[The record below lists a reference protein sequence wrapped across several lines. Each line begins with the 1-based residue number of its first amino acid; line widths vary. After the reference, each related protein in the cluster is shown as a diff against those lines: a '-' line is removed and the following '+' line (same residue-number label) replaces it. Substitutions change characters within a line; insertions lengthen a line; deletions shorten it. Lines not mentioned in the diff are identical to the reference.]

1 MRRTMK
7 PPVRRATQPLRGPA
21 LTGPTVVPVSRAR
34 TAAWLERTRRRQGAV
49 FVVLVLALVGLL
61 GRLAYWQIGLSG
73 PLGARAGAEHLRT
86 LAIPAGR
93 GRILDTHGAILALSI
108 LEDAV
113 IADPDVIRQT
123 GMLDQTVSQLAG
135 PLHLP
140 VAALRQQLNVPGA
153 YVALRGADGQPLLL
167 DLAASDAVQA
177 AIDSGQL
184 PGVRLSPVARRS
196 YPNGSLASQVLGF
209 VRTSDGAGQ
218 YGVELGENGALA
230 GTPGQLTTMVD
241 AQGEPLATGPQQW
254 QPPRPGEDVTLT
266 LDANIQAMAEQGLAG
281 AVAQT
286 GADGGT
292 VIVLDPHTGAVLA
305 LANWP
310 DFDPNAY
317 ATAPLSRFTDP
328 GVSAVYDPGSVMK
341 AMTMAA
347 GIDTGVITPDTAF
360 YDPGY
365 AEVGGV
371 TLHNWESIAWGRETM
386 TLVLEHSANVGA
398 IWVEQRI
405 GATRFQEYLARFGYG
420 ARTGVG
426 LPSEAAGAVPQPS
439 DPNAA
444 ALTAAEQA
452 FGESI
457 AATPLQVAA
466 AYGALASGGVLMQP
480 YIVQCVTQ
488 VGVASDGASQGAS
501 QGARTCTRPREVRR
515 VVSAATA
522 RTVTAMLAASDQHS
536 DALMYLIGDY
546 SIAAKTGTSTPDP
559 SHPNWTYASVVGYAP
574 ASNPRFVLL
583 VKLDHP
589 RTTIFGGFA
598 AGPLWRS
605 LAQQLFVY
613 LGIPPDQPGG

>member
-1 MRRTMK
+1 MGSTMGSTGT
-7 PPVRRATQPLRGPA
+7 PTTGPA
-21 LTGPTVVPVSRAR
+21 VMAPPASRAR
-34 TAAWLERTRRRQGAV
+34 AAALLARARTRQGAV
-49 FVVLVLALVGLL
+49 FLVLCAALLGLL

-73 PLGARAGAEHLRT
+73 PLGARADAEHLRT

-93 GRILDTHGAILALSI
+93 GRILDTHGAILALNL
-108 LEDAV
+108 LEDMV
-113 IADPDVIRQT
+113 IADPDVIRQAGT
-123 GMLDQTVSQLAG
+123 LDETVNRLAG
-135 PLHLP
+135 PLHLSA
-140 VAALRQQLNVPGA
+140 AALRQQLSVPGA
-153 YVALRGADGQPLLL
+153 YVELRGADGQPLRL
-167 DLAASDAVQA
+167 DLAASDAAQA
-177 AIDSGQL
+177 AIDAGHL
-184 PGVRLSPVARRS
+184 DGVRLSPVARRL
-196 YPNGSLASQVLGF
+196 YPSGSLASQVLGF
-209 VRTSDGAGQ
+209 VRASDGQGQ
-218 YGVELGENGALA
+218 YGVELGEDGVLA
-230 GTPGQLTTMVD
+230 GTPGQLTTTVD
-241 AQGEPLATGPQQW
+241 AQGDPLATGPQRW
-254 QPPRPGEDVTLT
+254 VPPQPGADVTLT
-266 LDANIQAMAEQGLAG
+266 LDAKIQAMAEQGLAG

-317 ATAPLSRFTDP
+317 AAAPLGRFPDP
-328 GVSAVYDPGSVMK
+328 GVSALYDPGSVMK

-371 TLHNWESIAWGRETM
+371 TLHNWESIPWGRETM
-386 TLVLEHSANVGA
+386 TEVLQHSANVGA
-398 IWVEQRI
+398 IWVQQRI
-405 GATRFQEYLARFGYG
+405 GAARFQEYVARFGYG
-420 ARTGVG
+420 APTGIE
-426 LPSEAAGAVPQPS
+426 LPSEAAGQVPRPS

-452 FGESI
+452 FGESL

-466 AYGALASGGVLMQP
+466 AYGALANGGVLMRP
-480 YIVQCVTQ
+480 YIVQCVAAE
-488 VGVASDGASQGAS
+488 GDQGG
-501 QGARTCTRPREVRR
+501 QGARSCAQPRAVRQ
-515 VVSAATA
+515 VVSATTA
-522 RTVTAMLAASDQHS
+522 RTVTAMLAESDQHS

-559 SHPNWTYASVVGYAP
+559 SHPDRTYASVVGYAP
-574 ASNPRFVLL
+574 AANPRFVLL

-589 RTTIFGGFA
+589 RTPIFGGGA

-613 LGIPPDQPGG
+613 LGIPPDRASG